1 MLGVK
6 LSGPILSELSRTCG
20 HSVSYPSFYLKV
32 DLNFKKIS
40 LKSLSYNNITRSMVT
55 GSLTDMI
62 VVIAWSLLI
71 MNKYINT

>member
-1 MLGVK
+1 VLGVK

-40 LKSLSYNNITRSMVT
+40 LKSLSYNNISMVT
-55 GSLTDMI
+55 GSLADMI

>member
-1 MLGVK
+1 VLGVE
-6 LSGPILSELSRTCG
+6 LSGPILSELSRTSG

-40 LKSLSYNNITRSMVT
+40 LKSLSYNNISMVT
-55 GSLTDMI
+55 GSLADMI